1 MGPTLRNEGC
11 GFRSEAAQVSGMT
24 HGAPGRIRALELYR
38 RLSASEVSSNL
49 LVTAYASDG
58 VRERALSA
66 GVSTEDDLPACV
78 RSAPTSAPS
87 GRR

>member
-11 GFRSEAAQVSGMT
+11 GFRSEAARDSGMT
-24 HGAPGRIRALELYR
+24 HGAPGGSELSSFIAVCQR
-38 RLSASEVSSNL
+38 PEVSSNL

-66 GVSTEDDLPACV
+66 GVSY
-78 RSAPTSAPS
+78 
-87 GRR
+87 GG

>member
-1 MGPTLRNEGC
+1 MRPTSRNEGC
-11 GFRSEAAQVSGMT
+11 GFRSEAARASGMT
-24 HGAPGRIRALELYR
+24 HGAPGGSELSSFIAVCQR
-38 RLSASEVSSNL
+38 PEVSSNP

-66 GVSTEDDLPACV
+66 GVSTEDELPACV
-78 RSAPTSAPS
+78 RSTATSAPS